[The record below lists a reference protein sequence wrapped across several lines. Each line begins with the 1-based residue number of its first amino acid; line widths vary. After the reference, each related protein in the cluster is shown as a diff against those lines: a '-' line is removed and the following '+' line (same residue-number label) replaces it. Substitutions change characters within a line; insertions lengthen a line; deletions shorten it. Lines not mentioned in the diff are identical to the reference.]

1 MCQSKHEKNGTFDD
15 AEANIEKNERYRN
28 HRNGSEMQFQEW
40 HLHHQHMQC
49 LSWKIQ
55 YLQYMLWDNQLQ

>member
-28 HRNGSEMQFQEW
+28 HRNGSEMQFQE
-40 HLHHQHMQC
+40 
-49 LSWKIQ
+49 
-55 YLQYMLWDNQLQ
+55 